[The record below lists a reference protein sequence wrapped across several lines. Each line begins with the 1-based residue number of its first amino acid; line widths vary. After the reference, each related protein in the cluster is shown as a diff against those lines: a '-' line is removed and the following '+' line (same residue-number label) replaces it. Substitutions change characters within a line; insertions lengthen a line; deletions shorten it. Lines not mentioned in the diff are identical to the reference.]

1 MRISDWSSDV
11 CSSDLL
17 DRAYE
22 PQHVIPLLT
31 NNVGTDAFAQQ
42 RRDEGIGCCRGNRR
56 EAPVGKIAQ
65 ARAEAKSQH
74 GAKGEDM
81 IGGPAGVSIMLGDFE
96 KIGRAQV

>member
-1 MRISDWSSDV
+1 V
-11 CSSDLL
+11 AGL

-81 IGGPAGVSIMLGDFE
+81 IGGPACVGVMLFNPQARVM
-96 KIGRAQV
+96 I